1 VAAAP
6 PSSSDHP
13 AVWKFDYPIY
23 HVESRAQWRAWLS
36 DQHAVASGV
45 WLCSWKAVT
54 GRVACPYP
62 DQVEE
67 AICFGWIDST
77 ASTLDEDRSLQL
89 FTPRRPKSSWT
100 RLNRR
105 RVADMEAAG
114 LMTEAGRAAVE
125 IAQHNGWWAIYDQ
138 VEDLIEPPE
147 LVLALDADPAARAS
161 WDGFPPG
168 ARKMM
173 LWWVVS
179 AAKAETK
186 ARRAATIAERA
197 ARGERAQG

>member
-1 VAAAP
+1 VAGAP
-6 PSSSDHP
+6 PSSSRHP
-13 AVWKFDYPIY
+13 ASWKFDFPIY
-23 HVESRAQWRAWLS
+23 HAETRAQWRAWLRE
-36 DQHAVASGV
+36 QHAVTRGV
-45 WLCSWKAVT
+45 WLCSWRSAT
-54 GRVACPYP
+54 GLPACPYP
-62 DQVEE
+62 EQVEE

-77 ASTLDEDRSLQL
+77 GSTLDEERSLQL

-105 RVADMEAAG
+105 RVDEMEAAG

-125 IAQHNGWWAIYDQ
+125 IARDNGWWTIYDQ

-147 LVLALDADPAARAS
+147 LVAALDADPAARTC
-161 WDGFPPG
+161 WDDFPVG

-173 LWWVVS
+173 LWWVIS
-179 AAKAETK
+179 AAKDETK
-186 ARRAATIAERA
+186 ARRAATIAEKA